1 MMTVVMMVALLH
13 KIHMIHSKL
22 QFRKEKKIYIK
33 WNMERMRQLW
43 DLKSNLI
50 GIKALD
56 KALNA
61 FTKSTSLHTSLYI
74 NLSIGFNKR
83 FNINSS
89 GTM

>member
-1 MMTVVMMVALLH
+1 
-13 KIHMIHSKL
+13 
-22 QFRKEKKIYIK
+22 
-33 WNMERMRQLW
+33 MERMRQLW
-43 DLKSNLI
+43 DLESNLI